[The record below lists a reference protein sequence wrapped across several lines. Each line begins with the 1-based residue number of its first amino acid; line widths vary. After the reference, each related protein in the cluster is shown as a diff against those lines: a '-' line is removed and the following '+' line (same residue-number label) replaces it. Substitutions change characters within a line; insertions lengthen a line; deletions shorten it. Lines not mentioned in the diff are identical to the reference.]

1 MQTMN
6 FLKAASAAAFTG
18 HRYVPYDKYPLLK
31 GQIKLAIYN
40 SYAQGIRNFYCGMAM
55 GFDMLA
61 AEAVLEMKTQ
71 LHDIVLSAVVPY
83 RNQNERFS
91 PSAQSRYTTILNKA
105 DHIIVLNEEYHT
117 HCFFERNDYMVDR
130 ASLLIA
136 YFDGTPKGGTFY
148 TCSKAKSKGMPIN
161 NLYTL

>member
-1 MQTMN
+1 MEHQIFT
-6 FLKAASAAAFTG
+6 KVQSAAFTG
-18 HRYVPYDKYPLLK
+18 HRFLPFGSQEYLK
-31 GQIKLAIYN
+31 EQ
-40 SYAQGIRNFYCGMAM
+40 IRNVIIECYSEGIHNYFCGMAI

-71 LHDIVLSAVVPY
+71 LHDIALSAVVPY

-91 PSAQSRYTTILNKA
+91 PSAQRRYTTILNKA
-105 DHIIVLNEEYHT
+105 DNVIVLNEEYHT
-117 HCFFERNDYMVDR
+117 RCFFERNDYMVDR

-136 YFDGTPKGGTFY
+136 YFDGTHKGGTFY